1 MKESRNS
8 RCFPAKA
15 AMLSSLIGMMLFMLP
30 GNTMLYAN
38 DGQVSAEQAV
48 KHQIVTLR
56 FRNVPIKAIL
66 NEIKNQTGIGFALTS
81 EVEKGIGHVS
91 VDVKEATVTKT
102 LETILMNTGYEYQIV
117 NNQIVIT
124 VRKVQKGKINLSGTV
139 LDNLRDPVIGAVVFM
154 KGTDRATDTD
164 LDGNF
169 SIVLD
174 KPGTVE
180 VSYLGYKPYSLNV
193 SHDMSGI
200 VVKLEPDNVLEDVV
214 VTGIFNKN
222 KETFTGSVTSISEKE
237 LVNFKGQNLIATLKN
252 IDPVLNVVAD
262 NYMGSDPNMLPDL
275 SIRGNSSLGQSLEE
289 IEIGVQASLNTPLII
304 MDGFEI
310 SLEKL
315 MDYNDEDIASMNILK
330 DASATAIYGSRGAN
344 GVIVITT
351 KAPEAGRI
359 KVYLKAGLNME
370 MPDLTSYNLMNAKEK
385 LQLELENGVY
395 DYLYDMDTDVQFK
408 KLYHENLKN
417 VNQGVDTYW
426 IGQPIRVGVGQ
437 RYNLNLT
444 GGNNTFRWRASLG
457 YNNIAGAM
465 KGSDRNNFN
474 GTIDLSYTHKRLIFN
489 NQTSITTN
497 KAENSKYGEFSD
509 YANMNPYWPIY
520 DENGDLIKSYTRPS
534 SVTTN
539 VVGNPLYNSTLNT
552 YNRSNYTQIVNNFSI
567 EWNIIDELRL
577 RGQFG
582 ISKNFN
588 KSDSFYPAEHTKF
601 ETYSISDS
609 MKKGSY
615 TYGTGESFA
624 LNGNVTLSW
633 AKTFAKKHN
642 IYIGGDF
649 FISESSSYYYSFSA
663 IGFPNSELD
672 FIGSSLGYAD
682 GARPSS
688 SEGLTR
694 AVGYTANVN
703 YSFDNRY
710 FVDGSFRADGSSL
723 FGGNNRFAP
732 FWSAGLGWNIHR
744 EKFMANQKFISNLKL
759 RGSIGESGS
768 QNFSSYQAL
777 STYAYYT
784 NQKYGVWNG
793 AYIMGHGN
801 PNLRWQKVYQWNIG
815 LDLSILDGRI
825 SAAVDVYNKFTRD
838 LLSRRDLQ
846 ASTGFTSYTENI
858 GEISNNGVEAMVSAY
873 IIRNLEKRL
882 IWSLTGRV
890 AYNRNR
896 IEKLSD
902 ALKKDTEEAMKQNIE
917 INSLLFEGDPTNAI
931 YAVRSLGID
940 PSTGNELY
948 LDRNGNITETW
959 NVADKV
965 FLGTYDP
972 KFRGN
977 ISSLFQ
983 WRGLSL
989 NLAFGFHFG
998 GYQYNTTLLNKVE
1011 IDKSMIA
1018 AGNVDR
1024 RVYSDRWQKPGDV
1037 KFFKKIDDTPTKATS
1052 RFVMKDNVLELQ
1064 NVTLQYTFDG
1074 QKLQDKTKLQSIIL
1088 GVNMSDIFYLSTI
1101 RRERGTSYPFAR
1113 HASLS
1118 VSLTF

>member
-1 MKESRNS
+1 MKKSKDRKQ
-8 RCFPAKA
+8 FPAKA
-15 AMLSSLIGMMLFMLP
+15 ILLSAVTGIMLSLSGSIML
-30 GNTMLYAN
+30 
-38 DGQVSAEQAV
+38 SAKDSMNPVEQTV
-48 KHQIVTLR
+48 KNITVTLK
-56 FRNVPIKAIL
+56 FRNVPLKAVL
-66 NEIKNQTGIGFALTS
+66 NEIKAQTGIGFALTS
-81 EVEKGIGHVS
+81 DVEQGIGAVS
-91 VDVKEATVTKT
+91 VDVKDATVTKT
-102 LETILMNTGYEYQIV
+102 LETILANTSYTYKIV
-117 NNQIVIT
+117 NNQIVIS
-124 VRKVQKGKINLSGTV
+124 RKAAKKTGISISGTV
-139 LDNLRDPVIGAVVFM
+139 LDNLRDPIPGAVVFM
-154 KGTDRATDTD
+154 KGSDKAVETD

-169 SIVLD
+169 TLELNR
-174 KPGTVE
+174 PGVVE
-180 VSYLGYKPYSLNV
+180 VSYLGFKPYRINI
-193 SHDMSGI
+193 SGEMKGI
-200 VVKLEPDNVLEDVV
+200 TIKMEPDNTLEDVV

-222 KETFTGSVTSISEKE
+222 KETFTGSVTTISEKD
-237 LVNFKGQNLIATLKN
+237 LINFKGQNLIATLKN
-252 IDPVLNVVAD
+252 FDPVLNVAVD
-262 NYMGSDPNMLPDL
+262 NYSGSDPNLLPDL
-275 SIRGNSSLGQSLEE
+275 SIRGTSSLGQSLDEV
-289 IEIGVQASLNTPLII
+289 EIGVQASLNTPLII

-315 MDYNDEDIASMNILK
+315 MDYNDEDISSINILK

-359 KVYLKAGLNME
+359 KVYFKAGINLE

-395 DYLYDMDTDVQFK
+395 DYLYDMDTDIQFK
-408 KLYHENLKN
+408 KLYHQNLKN
-417 VNQGVDTYW
+417 VNQGVDSYW
-426 IGQPIRVGVGQ
+426 IGQPVRVGVGQ

-465 KGSDRNNFN
+465 KGSDRNNFS

-497 KAENSKYGEFSD
+497 KSENSKYGDFSQ

-520 DENGDLIKSYTRPS
+520 DENGDLIKSYTRAAS
-534 SVTTN
+534 NTTS
-539 VVGNPLYNSTLNT
+539 VVGNPLYDATLNT
-552 YNRSNYTQIVNNFSI
+552 YNRSNYTQVVNNFSI

-601 ETYSISDS
+601 ESYSTSDA

-615 TYGTGESFA
+615 TYGTGESMS
-624 LNGNVTLSW
+624 LNGNVTLSYS
-633 AKTFAKKHN
+633 KTFADKHS

-649 FISESSSYYYSFSA
+649 FISQSDNYYYSFSA
-663 IGFPNSELD
+663 IGFPNADLD

-688 SEGLTR
+688 SEGLNR
-694 AVGYTANVN
+694 AVGYTANMN
-703 YSFDNRY
+703 YSYDNRY
-710 FVDGSFRADGSSL
+710 FIDGSFRTDGSSL

-732 FWSAGLGWNIHR
+732 FWSAGLGWNLHR

-759 RGSIGESGS
+759 RGSVGESGS

-793 AYIMGHGN
+793 AYLMGHGN
-801 PNLRWQKVYQWNIG
+801 PDLKWQKVFQWNVG
-815 LDLSILDGRI
+815 VDLSILDGRV
-825 SAAVDVYNKFTRD
+825 SAAVDVYSKYTTD

-846 ASTGFTSYTENI
+846 ASTGFSSYTENI
-858 GEISNNGVEAMVSAY
+858 GEISNRGVEAMLSAY
-873 IIRNLEKRL
+873 LIRNLEKRL
-882 IWSLTGRV
+882 IWSITGRI
-890 AYNRNR
+890 AYNKNR

-902 ALKKDTEEAMKQNIE
+902 ALKKDTETALKQNVE

-948 LDRNGNITETW
+948 LDKNGNVTDVW
-959 NVADKV
+959 NVSDKV

-983 WRGLSL
+983 WKGLSL
-989 NLAFGFHFG
+989 NLAFGFRFG
-998 GYQYNTTLLNKVE
+998 GYQYNYTLLNKVE
-1011 IDKSMIA
+1011 INKTMIA
-1018 AGNVDR
+1018 QGNVDK

-1037 KFFKKIDDTPTKATS
+1037 KFFKKIDDKATKATS

-1064 NVTLQYTFDG
+1064 NVSLQYTFEG
-1074 QKLQDKTKLQSIIL
+1074 PKLKEKAKIQSIIV
-1088 GVNMSDIFYLSTI
+1088 GVNMSDVIYMSTI
-1101 RRERGTSYPFAR
+1101 KRERGTSYPFAR
-1113 HASLS
+1113 HAALSL
-1118 VSLTF
+1118 SLTF